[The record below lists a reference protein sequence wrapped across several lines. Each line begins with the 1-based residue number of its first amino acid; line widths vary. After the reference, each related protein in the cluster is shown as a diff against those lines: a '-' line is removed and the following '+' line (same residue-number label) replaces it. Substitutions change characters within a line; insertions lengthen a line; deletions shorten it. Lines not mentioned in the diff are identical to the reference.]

1 MNKIIE
7 DNESQ
12 GNTSNSDNVN
22 DNGKREKMT
31 RNRKSKAERFMEER
45 EEIIKELE
53 QKMGLKEDIRG
64 VLLYDLEHNEE
75 LKEYLKNK
83 IPEIR
88 RLYKCGCWNYFVK
101 QHTKKGEEPSEICL
115 LKSIFKD
122 EKYELISKRI
132 LAEREGE
139 KKQYSGIYF
148 FKDLNINQYFK

>member
-1 MNKIIE
+1 MNKIE
-7 DNESQ
+7 DNNNETDSQ

-22 DNGKREKMT
+22 ENNKREKRT
-31 RNRKSKAERFMEER
+31 RNRPSKSERFSEER
-45 EEIIKELE
+45 EELVKELE
-53 QKMGLKEDIRG
+53 RRMGLTEEVRG
-64 VLLYDLEHNEE
+64 VLLYDLEHNNE

-88 RLYKCGCWNYFVK
+88 RLYKCGCWNYFIQK
-101 QHTKKGEEPSEICL
+101 EENRDEIGL

-132 LAEREGE
+132 LAERKGE

-148 FKDLNINQYFK
+148 FKDQNMKQYFKI